1 MTNSSQFAWD
11 FPGFSAGSSVS
22 LEASHPWEVHNNCL
36 KTQVP
41 CHEDHLCVGHL
52 STRQLASLKASKGES
67 ERESQQVGS
76 LSHFVI

>member
-22 LEASHPWEVHNNCL
+22 LEASCPWEIHNNCL
-36 KTQVP
+36 KTQIP
-41 CHEDHLCVGHL
+41 CNEDLFVGHL

-67 ERESQQVGS
+67 ERESQQVES